1 MKLVF
6 VWNIQISFQLLNTGM
21 KYHHDVRSTQSR
33 YASISKYY
41 KQINIETF
49 KTIFSND
56 RTYWSYLH
64 WKIKKPNEPTTTT
77 CYPCDPLTTTVLC
90 CQEVPIILAGN
101 KTDLADVEREIYVED
116 VRDWLEQEFKQN
128 KWGQIRGRPR
138 EDKRKQNTYFYKLV
152 FTLFVFYSSPRLGAC
167 KSLH

>member
-33 YASISKYY
+33 YVSIFRYY

-64 WKIKKPNEPTTTT
+64 WKIKKPNESTTTT
-77 CYPCDPLTTTVLC
+77 CYPCDPLTTNSPMLTGGSNNSCRQQNWPGRRGERDLRGGR
-90 CQEVPIILAGN
+90 EGLAGAGFQT
-101 KTDLADVEREIYVED
+101 KQVRTDQR
-116 VRDWLEQEFKQN
+116 
-128 KWGQIRGRPR
+128 
-138 EDKRKQNTYFYKLV
+138 DKRKQNTCFYKLV
-152 FTLFVFYSSPRLGAC
+152 FTLFVFYSSPRLGGC